1 LASIGEDVKP
11 RLLYVHSS
19 TDLYGSDRSLLRMV
33 AGVAGEYDVTVAV
46 PTDGPLVSE
55 LCARGA
61 DVRVLPLTVVRR
73 RARPVHFYSA
83 WTRGLASMVALLREV
98 RPHLVHSNTLAV
110 TDGALAARLLGMPHV
125 WHVREYIVQ
134 PAAFRPVMATLAA
147 ITSRVVV
154 ANSLPVGLWFAGGG
168 PLHPRVRVIHNGLEY
183 ADVPPRPVASV
194 EPGRPL
200 TAVLMAR
207 INSWKGHGL
216 LIRALA
222 SLPPAERDLLR
233 VVFAGDVF
241 PGNEHLEAE
250 LRAEAARLAV
260 SRHVEW
266 RGFVPDPSRV
276 LADADVLVVASET
289 PEPFGNVMLEAMEV
303 GLPVVATAHGGP
315 LDVIVQEET
324 GLLVPPQPEA
334 LAAALVRLAGDAD
347 LRSRMGAAG
356 WRRARTVF
364 SQRRTTE
371 ALLALYTDVIGG
383 YGR

>member
-1 LASIGEDVKP
+1 MKR
-11 RLLYVHSS
+11 RLLYLHSS
-19 TDLYGSDRSLLRMV
+19 AELYGSDRSLLRIV
-33 AGVAGEYDVTVAV
+33 AGVGEEYDVTVAV
-46 PTDGPLVSE
+46 PAHGPLVPE
-55 LCARGA
+55 LRARGA
-61 DVRVLPLTVVRR
+61 DVRVLPLTVLRR
-73 RARPVHFYSA
+73 KARPVDAFGA
-83 WTRGLASMVALLREV
+83 WNRGLAATVALLREV

-110 TDGALAARLLGMPHV
+110 TDGALAARLLGVPHV

-147 ITSRVVV
+147 ITSRMVV
-154 ANSLPVGLWFAGGG
+154 ANSLPVALWFAGGG
-168 PLHPRVRVIHNGLEY
+168 PLRPRVRVIHNGLEY
-183 ADVPPRPVASV
+183 DDVSPRPVAAV

-207 INSWKGHGL
+207 INAWKGHGL

-241 PGNEHLEAE
+241 PGNEHVEAE
-250 LRAEAARLAV
+250 LRAEAARLGV

-266 RGFVPDPSRV
+266 RGFVPDPGRV

-315 LDVIVQEET
+315 LDVVVEGET

-347 LRSRMGAAG
+347 LRRRMGAAG
-356 WRRARTVF
+356 WRRARIVF
-364 SQRRTTE
+364 SQQRTTS

>member
-1 LASIGEDVKP
+1 MKR

-33 AGVAGEYDVTVAV
+33 AGVGEEYDVTVAV
-46 PTDGPLVSE
+46 PTAGPLVPE
-55 LCARGA
+55 LRARGA
-61 DVRVLPLTVVRR
+61 AVRVLPLTVVRR
-73 RARPVHFYSA
+73 GVRPQDAFGA
-83 WTRGLASMVALLREV
+83 WSRGLAATAALVREV
-98 RPHLVHSNTLAV
+98 RPDLVHSNTLAV
-110 TDGALAARLLGMPHV
+110 TDGALAAWLLGVPHV

-154 ANSLPVGLWFAGGG
+154 ANSLPVAQWFAGGG
-168 PLHPRVRVIHNGLEY
+168 PLRPRVRVIYNGLEY
-183 ADVPPRPVASV
+183 ADVQPRPVAAV

-207 INSWKGHGL
+207 INAWKGHGL

-241 PGNEHLEAE
+241 PGNEHVEAE
-250 LRAEAARLAV
+250 LCAEAARLGV

-266 RGFVPDPSRV
+266 RGFVPDPGRV

-315 LDVIVQEET
+315 LDVVVEEVT

-347 LRSRMGAAG
+347 LRRRMGAAG

-364 SQRRTTE
+364 SQRRTTA

>member
-1 LASIGEDVKP
+1 VKR

-33 AGVAGEYDVTVAV
+33 AGVGEEYDVTVAV
-46 PTDGPLVSE
+46 PTAGPLVPE
-55 LCARGA
+55 LRARGA
-61 DVRVLPLTVVRR
+61 AVRVLPLTVVRR
-73 RARPVHFYSA
+73 GVRPQDAFGA
-83 WTRGLASMVALLREV
+83 WSRGLAATAALVREV
-98 RPHLVHSNTLAV
+98 RPDLVHSNTLAV
-110 TDGALAARLLGMPHV
+110 TDGALAAWLLGVPHV

-154 ANSLPVGLWFAGGG
+154 ANSLPVAQWFAGGG
-168 PLHPRVRVIHNGLEY
+168 PLRPRVRVIHNGLEY
-183 ADVPPRPVASV
+183 ADVQPRPVAAV

-207 INSWKGHGL
+207 INAWKGHGL

-241 PGNEHLEAE
+241 PGNEHVEAE
-250 LRAEAARLAV
+250 LCAEAARLGV

-266 RGFVPDPSRV
+266 RGFVPDPGRV

-315 LDVIVQEET
+315 LDVVVEEVT

-347 LRSRMGAAG
+347 LRRRMGAAG

-364 SQRRTTE
+364 SQRRTTA